1 MLRGGRCTPITAS
14 GTALAFLTLVATVQ
28 AVEDQ
33 TVTLKLAVTAEGASK
48 PVLGRATAVVDLSG
62 DRA

>member
-1 MLRGGRCTPITAS
+1 M
-14 GTALAFLTLVATVQ
+14 ATVQ

-33 TVTLKLAVTAEGASK
+33 TVTLKLTVTAEGASK